1 MPVDNPLLRDSDLP
15 PFAEI
20 RPEHILPAV
29 QQCLEAFRSTVTA
42 ISDPGSVHDFE
53 HVLLATERQEERL
66 GRVWAPVSH
75 LHAVADSPA
84 LREAY
89 AVALEKMTAQAL
101 QFGQHRP
108 LFEAVKAVYESAQ
121 FAGLSQAER
130 ALVEHQLR
138 DFRLSGVA
146 LEEPAR
152 TRFREIGMAL
162 SKLTTGFEEAVLDA
176 TEAWSEHH
184 DTADLLAGLPEAERS
199 PFFAAAEQAGMEGIL
214 VTLKP
219 PVVQAVLSY
228 AEDRGL
234 RERVWSAY
242 QTRASDQGPQAGR
255 FDNSERIEQILA
267 LRHEAA
273 GLLGYAN
280 TAEESLATKMVSNTD
295 TVLSFLRDLAARA
308 RPVAEQELETLR
320 RFARTELGL
329 DKLQPWDVGFASE
342 RLRKQRFDLDDAI
355 LKPYF
360 PLPAVLEGLLSIVA
374 QVFGVRAVPREGVET
389 WDSEVRYLELC
400 NAQGEAF
407 AGLYLDLYARTGKRG
422 GAWMDVC
429 RSRFR
434 DQAEHFKP
442 VAFLTCN
449 FAPPHGDTPA
459 LLSHND
465 VLTLFHEFGHGLHH
479 LLTEVD
485 LPSIGGIDGVEW
497 DAVELPSQLLE
508 NFAWNREA
516 LLGFARHYRTGQ
528 ALPEALYQRMLDARH
543 FQAGLGLLRQL
554 EFALF
559 DFLLHREFEPTRG
572 ARVMACL
579 QAIRDEVAVLQ
590 PPAWARFPHAF
601 THIFAGGYAAGYYGY
616 LWAEVLAADAFSR
629 FEEAGGLDS
638 TSGTALRREILAVGA
653 SRPALESFI
662 AFRGRKPQIEALL
675 RSYGLAAREQ
685 PASARVE
692 QAS

>member
-1 MPVDNPLLRDSDLP
+1 MSVDNPLLRDSDLP

-20 RPEHILPAV
+20 RSEHILPAV
-29 QQCLEAFRSTVTA
+29 RQCLDAIRSAVEAMTTS
-42 ISDPGSVHDFE
+42 GSVRDFE
-53 HVLLATERQEERL
+53 HVLLAIERQEERL

-89 AVALEKMTAQAL
+89 AAALEKITAQAL
-101 QFGQHRP
+101 EFGQHRP
-108 LFEAVKAVYESAQ
+108 LFEAVRAVRESVE
-121 FAGLSQAER
+121 FAGLSRAEQA
-130 ALVEHQLR
+130 VVKHKLR

-152 TRFREIGMAL
+152 TRFREIGLEL
-162 SKLTTGFEEAVLDA
+162 SKLATGFEEAVLDA
-176 TEAWSEHH
+176 TEAWSEQHA
-184 DTADLLAGLPEAERS
+184 DPDLLAGLPEAERTQ
-199 PFFAAAEQAGMEGIL
+199 FFTAARQAGMEGIL
-214 VTLKP
+214 ITLKP
-219 PVVQAVLSY
+219 PAVRAVLSY
-228 AEDRGL
+228 AENRDL

-242 QTRASDQGPQAGR
+242 QTRASDQGPQAGQY
-255 FDNSERIEQILA
+255 DNSERIERILA

-280 TAEESLATKMVSNTD
+280 AAEESLVTKMAPDPD

-308 RPVAEQELETLR
+308 RPVAEQELAALR
-320 RFARTELGL
+320 RFAVDELGL
-329 DKLQPWDVGFASE
+329 DSLQPWDVSFASE
-342 RLRKQRFDLDDAI
+342 RLRKQRFDLDDEI

-360 PLPAVLEGLLSIVA
+360 PLPAVLEGLFDKVA
-374 QVFGVRAVPREGVET
+374 QVFGVRVVPREGVAV
-389 WDSEVRYLELC
+389 WDPEVGYLELC
-400 NAQGEAF
+400 NAQGAVF
-407 AGLYLDLYARTGKRG
+407 AGLYLDLYARTGKRS

-434 DQAEHFKP
+434 EQTHLFQP

-449 FAPPHGDTPA
+449 FASPSGDTPA
-459 LLSHND
+459 LLTHDD
-465 VLTLFHEFGHGLHH
+465 VLTLFHEFGHCLHH

-485 LPSIGGIDGVEW
+485 WPSVGGIDGVEW

-508 NFAWNREA
+508 NFAWNQEA
-516 LLGFARHYRTGQ
+516 LLSFARHYRTGQ
-528 ALPEALYQRMLDARH
+528 VLPEALYQRMLDARH

-559 DFLLHREFEPTRG
+559 DFRLHHEFEPPRG

-579 QAIRDEVAVLQ
+579 QSARAEVAVLQ

-616 LWAEVLAADAFSR
+616 LWAEVLAADAFTR
-629 FEEAGGLDS
+629 FEAAGGLDRV
-638 TSGTALRREILAVGA
+638 SGAAFRREILAVGA
-653 SRPALESFI
+653 TRLALESFV
-662 AFRGRKPQIEALL
+662 AFRGREPQPDALL
-675 RSYGLAAREQ
+675 RSYGLTACNQ
-685 PASARVE
+685 PTPTSVE

>member
-1 MPVDNPLLRDSDLP
+1 MSVDNPLLRDSDLP
-15 PFAEI
+15 PFTEI

-29 QQCLEAFRSTVTA
+29 QQCLDAFRSTVAA
-42 ISDPGSVHDFE
+42 ISDTGSVHDFE

-66 GRVWAPVSH
+66 GRVWAPVAH
-75 LHAVADSPA
+75 LHAVADSPV
-84 LREAY
+84 LRKAY
-89 AVALEKMTAQAL
+89 AAALEKMTAQAL
-101 QFGQHRP
+101 EFGQHRP
-108 LFEAVKAVYESAQ
+108 LFEAVKAVHESAQ
-121 FAGLSQAER
+121 FAGLSRAEQ

-152 TRFREIGMAL
+152 TRFREIGLEL
-162 SKLTTGFEEAVLDA
+162 SKLATDFEEAVLDA
-176 TEAWSEHH
+176 TEAWTEHH
-184 DTADLLAGLPEAERS
+184 ANADLLVGLPEAEQAQ
-199 PFFAAAEQAGMEGIL
+199 FFAAARQVGKKGIL

-219 PVVQAVLSY
+219 PAVQAILSY
-228 AEDRGL
+228 AEDCGL

-242 QTRASDQGPQAGR
+242 QTRASEQGPQAGR
-255 FDNSERIEQILA
+255 FDNSRRIEQILA

-280 TAEESLATKMVSNTD
+280 AAEESLATKMVADTD
-295 TVLSFLRDLAARA
+295 TVLAFLRDLAARA
-308 RPVAEQELETLR
+308 RPVAEQELAALR
-320 RFARTELGL
+320 HFASTELGL

-374 QVFGVRAVPREGVET
+374 RIFGVQAVPREGVAV
-389 WDSEVRYLELC
+389 WDPEVRYLELG
-400 NAQGEAF
+400 NAQGEVF

-429 RSRFR
+429 RSRFVE
-434 DQAEHFKP
+434 QTEHFKP

-449 FAPPHGDTPA
+449 FASANGDTPA
-459 LLSHND
+459 LLSHGD
-465 VLTLFHEFGHGLHH
+465 VLTLFHEFGHCLHH

-485 LPSIGGIDGVEW
+485 LPSVGGIEGVEW

-528 ALPEALYQRMLDARH
+528 ALPEVLYRRMLDARH

-559 DFLLHREFEPTRG
+559 DFRLHREFEPARG
-572 ARVMACL
+572 ARVMDCL
-579 QAIRDEVAVLQ
+579 QAARDEVAVLQ

-629 FEEAGGLDS
+629 FEAAGGLDS
-638 TSGTALRREILAVGA
+638 ASGTALRREILAVGA
-653 SRPALESFI
+653 TRPALESFI
-662 AFRGRKPQIEALL
+662 AFRGREPRIEALL
-675 RSYGLAAREQ
+675 CSYGLTAQEQ
-685 PASARVE
+685 PVPARVE